1 MLTAAGS
8 QDANDCLG
16 RTRGRTRG
24 RTVVPAVVPAALDFC
39 FWKVWSTYIDVYRKI
54 CPFSEKNLH
63 SSHLHDSKCLLNR
76 PK

>member
-39 FWKVWSTYIDVYRKI
+39 F
-54 CPFSEKNLH
+54 
-63 SSHLHDSKCLLNR
+63 
-76 PK
+76 